1 MVFCCVPLCG
11 VDSFKC
17 DSSITFHEFP
27 SNPDLAA
34 KWIKQINSAVKT
46 KQKPMW
52 FPRGRS
58 VICSK
63 HFLQTDFKDES
74 DSLKP
79 RSIPTVFGHRYI
91 GFNQNDDNQPVANRS
106 KKPPLIV
113 KVNRPSASGS
123 DLVIT
128 NVFSQSNDFSNSHDE
143 LSKTVSSL
151 SPHSKGTLN
160 SHSEKNAYLDSLQNK
175 NNFLNKDVSESGKDL
190 PSTTIETAVDND
202 VVTKSSTA
210 PGISM
215 HKSDEVRKKK
225 MIKKESSKNELIEIG
240 PNTFLKINPDIIKVN
255 KKQTPTGNTIL
266 QFIMDQKLANQAS
279 NLLPKI
285 IKTTSSTE
293 EANKPGN
300 DNFEQLLTPVD
311 KPSEIPEKNSNKSL
325 EKNEIVVQ
333 QVIGHLV
340 DTHVCQD
347 TCKDLKDID
356 ENDMM
361 VVDNDNS
368 TINANNTVSDS
379 VNTTAAPNIN
389 VLLQSPSKLATEIN
403 DNTLA
408 HKSVTHCL
416 TKAPVLFTTNVPL
429 SHCLTDK
436 SKYAVQL
443 KQKAR
448 QIASLKLKIG
458 TLTKKIEE
466 LENRCIVQERQ
477 LSYSFIKRLK
487 TIRKNAAK
495 GDPCATYILE
505 QIRCYTGKTK
515 MRWSDSTLTQCAIWC
530 RKAPYAYE
538 YFKKADFFKLP
549 CLGTVKRY
557 MKKHPEIKFQ
567 KKINPLNPNESD
579 SSSDFD
585 FDDTDS
591 DKEGKGNS
599 DEENIEPAAGCE
611 VILSESQIIS
621 GPDQSHIISS
631 QIDVNSTQS
640 IPTTIASMQEE
651 IINPTDTE
659 AEVNKNTEKSDG
671 QVELNSFP
679 MTVDGSNIEIQEIV
693 LPSGEV
699 VQCYASNL
707 CNGTDVGNQYYIIP
721 NVDQSSGMEQEY
733 NVVQTTESLPVIL
746 QNLDNCQLPMQ
757 QEQYIFVTNSSE
769 QVEGPETEVI
779 TASV

>member
-17 DSSITFHEFP
+17 DPSITFHEFP

-63 HFLQTDFKDES
+63 HFLHTDFRDES
-74 DSLKP
+74 DNLKP
-79 RSIPTVFGHRYI
+79 RSIPTVFGHKYI
-91 GFNQNDDNQPVANRS
+91 GFNQNDDNQPSTNGS

-113 KVNRPSASGS
+113 KVNRPSNSES
-123 DLVIT
+123 NLVIT
-128 NVFSQSNDFSNSHDE
+128 NVFSQSCDFNNSHDE
-143 LSKTVSSL
+143 LPETVSSL
-151 SPHSKGTLN
+151 PSHSRTSFDSHSK
-160 SHSEKNAYLDSLQNK
+160 KNPYLDSMQYK
-175 NNFLNKDVSESGKDL
+175 NNSLNGNASDPIKDL
-190 PSTTIETAVDND
+190 QPMAVKTSIGNN
-202 VVTKSSTA
+202 VIIKSSVV
-210 PGISM
+210 PEVSL
-215 HKSDEVRKKK
+215 HRSDDVRKKK
-225 MIKKESSKNELIEIG
+225 IFKKDHHPKNELIEIG

-255 KKQTPTGNTIL
+255 KKQTPTGNTVL

-285 IKTTSSTE
+285 IKTTSPVK
-293 EANKPGN
+293 EANQSEN
-300 DNFEQLLTPVD
+300 YNLEQLLSAVAA
-311 KPSEIPEKNSNKSL
+311 PSEIPEENSNKSS
-325 EKNEIVVQ
+325 EKDEIVVE
-333 QVIGHLV
+333 QVLGHLV
-340 DTHVCQD
+340 DTHVCQE
-347 TCKDLKDID
+347 TCNELKDID
-356 ENDMM
+356 DDDMI
-361 VVDNDNS
+361 VDNDTATINTNS
-368 TINANNTVSDS
+368 TISNS
-379 VNTTAAPNIN
+379 VNIAPTTISN
-389 VLLQSPSKLATEIN
+389 VILSSPSKFVSQIN
-403 DNTLA
+403 DNSFA
-408 HKSVTHCL
+408 QKSVNNCL
-416 TKAPVLFTTNVPL
+416 TKAPVLFTTNLPI

-436 SKYAVQL
+436 SKYAIQL
-443 KQKAR
+443 KQKGR

-466 LENRCIVQERQ
+466 LENKCIVQERQ

-567 KKINPLNPNESD
+567 KKTNPLNPDESD

-591 DKEGKGNS
+591 DKEDKGNS
-599 DEENIEPAAGCE
+599 DEENIEPASGSE
-611 VILSESQIIS
+611 VMLAESQVIT
-621 GPDQSHIISS
+621 GPDQAHMITSSH
-631 QIDVNSTQS
+631 IDVNSTQS
-640 IPTTIASMQEE
+640 ISTTIASIQEE
-651 IINPTDTE
+651 MINPSV
-659 AEVNKNTEKSDG
+659 EVNKDSQKSDG
-671 QVELNSFP
+671 QVKLSSFP
-679 MTVDGSNIEIQEIV
+679 MTLDGSNIEIQEIV
-693 LPSGEV
+693 LASGEV

-721 NVDQSSGMEQEY
+721 NVGDQSSGIEQEY
-733 NVVQTTESLPVIL
+733 NVVQTTEPLPVIL

>member
-17 DSSITFHEFP
+17 DPSITFHEFP

-63 HFLQTDFKDES
+63 HFLHTDFRDDS
-74 DSLKP
+74 DTLKP
-79 RSIPTVFGHRYI
+79 RSIPTVFGHKYI
-91 GFNQNDDNQPVANRS
+91 GFNQDEDNQPVANGS

-113 KVNRPSASGS
+113 KVNRPSNSES

-128 NVFSQSNDFSNSHDE
+128 NVFSQSRDISNSYDE
-143 LSKTVSSL
+143 LPETVSSL
-151 SPHSKGTLN
+151 SSHSKTPSD
-160 SHSEKNAYLDSLQNK
+160 SHSEKNPYLGSLQYK
-175 NNFLNKDVSESGKDL
+175 NNSSNGNVSEPVKDL
-190 PSTTIETAVDND
+190 APM
-202 VVTKSSTA
+202 VVKTSIGNNVIIKSSVV
-210 PGISM
+210 PEVSV
-215 HKSDEVRKKK
+215 HRSDEVRKKK
-225 MIKKESSKNELIEIG
+225 IFKKDHHPKNELIEIG

-255 KKQTPTGNTIL
+255 KKQTPTGNTVL

-279 NLLPKI
+279 NILPKI
-285 IKTTSSTE
+285 IKTTSSAE
-293 EANKPGN
+293 EANQSGI
-300 DNFEQLLTPVD
+300 DNFEQLLPDVDAPV
-311 KPSEIPEKNSNKSL
+311 EIPEKNSNKSSDKD
-325 EKNEIVVQ
+325 EVVVQ
-333 QVIGHLV
+333 QIIGHLV
-340 DTHVCQD
+340 DTHVCQE
-347 TCKDLKDID
+347 TCNELKGID
-356 ENDMM
+356 DDDMM
-361 VVDNDNS
+361 VVDNDTA
-368 TINANNTVSDS
+368 TINANSAISDS
-379 VNTTAAPNIN
+379 VNVAPTPNSN
-389 VLLQSPSKLATEIN
+389 VMLTSPSKFAPQIN
-403 DNTLA
+403 DNLLA
-408 HKSVTHCL
+408 QKAINNCL
-416 TKAPVLFTTNVPL
+416 TKAPVLFATTVPL

-466 LENRCIVQERQ
+466 LENKCIVQERQ

-567 KKINPLNPNESD
+567 KKTNPLNPDESD

-591 DKEGKGNS
+591 DKEDKGNS
-599 DEENIEPAAGCE
+599 DEENIEPSGCE
-611 VILSESQIIS
+611 VMLTESQVIT
-621 GPDQSHIISS
+621 GPDQAHMITSS
-631 QIDVNSTQS
+631 QMDVNSTQS
-640 IPTTIASMQEE
+640 ISTTIASIQEE
-651 IINPTDTE
+651 IINSGV
-659 AEVNKNTEKSDG
+659 EVNKDAQKSDG
-671 QVELNSFP
+671 QVELSSFP

-721 NVDQSSGMEQEY
+721 NVGDQSSGIEQEY